1 MGDRGF
7 RGRGGGGG
15 FRGRGRGGGG
25 GGGRGGFKRSS
36 DDEPRVSSEIQI
48 FVEGLPLSAKI
59 PEVVQ
64 YFSTVGQIK
73 AGRQAAVCE
82 AVLSSEYIQRDTL
95 MRFAMVGLGDE
106 V

>member
-73 AGRQAAVCE
+73 AGRQAVVCE
-82 AVLSSEYIQRDTL
+82 TVLNSEYKGTL
-95 MRFAMVGLGDE
+95 S
-106 V
+106 

>member
-7 RGRGGGGG
+7 RGGGRGGG
-15 FRGRGRGGGG
+15 FRGGGRGGGRGRGGG
-25 GGGRGGFKRSS
+25 FKRS
-36 DDEPRVSSEIQI
+36 DPDEPRISSEIQI

-73 AGRQAAVCE
+73 ERRQALLLRLFIE
-82 AVLSSEYIQRDTL
+82 ESWFHMYKGTLSCVSGWLD
-95 MRFAMVGLGDE
+95 
-106 V
+106 